1 MNPLPAL
8 LLIGVLAG
16 CDTPSPHFR
25 GIEPGRSEVEGSVF
39 AVRVK
44 GRLAE
49 AVRVN
54 SEYAPRM
61 GPIAGRAAEAMRQV
75 SGCDV
80 YEVRGDQA
88 LILGVLEC

>member
-1 MNPLPAL
+1 MKPLPAL
-8 LLIGVLAG
+8 LLICVLAG

-25 GIEPGRSEVEGSVF
+25 GIEPVRVEVEGSVF

-54 SEYAPRM
+54 TQYAPRM